1 MPNEPSN
8 EPFEGTFDDIA
19 WCPGC
24 GNFPIRKSLIAA
36 LHQLGLEPTE
46 TVLVSGIGQA
56 AKLPHY
62 VEAHLFN
69 GLHGRAL
76 PAATAIKA
84 VNPHLTVIVT
94 SGDGDMY
101 AEGGN
106 HLLHCVRRNPDLT
119 LLVHDNMIYGLTKGQ
134 ASPTS
139 LPGMKTPVQTVGVFE
154 EPFNALGVALTLGC
168 GFVARSSAGER
179 GLTTELIKRAVQ
191 YPGLALIDIL
201 QPCVSFNKLNTYAWL
216 KEHTYTLGTDYDE
229 SDRQAAYK
237 ASLEF
242 DPLPLGVLYENQ
254 EPPPTFNEHLPVYS
268 EDATP
273 LWRRRP
279 GPADAARLLKVYRV

>member
-1 MPNEPSN
+1 VADK
-8 EPFEGTFDDIA
+8 PFEGTFDDIA

-36 LHQLGLEPTE
+36 LQQLELEPTR

-84 VNPHLTVIVT
+84 VNPELTVIVS

-106 HLLHCVRRNPDLT
+106 HLLHCLRRNPDLT
-119 LLVHDNMIYGLTKGQ
+119 LLVHNNMIYGLTKGQ

-139 LPGMKTPVQTVGVFE
+139 RRGMKTPVQTVGVFE
-154 EPFNALGVALTLGC
+154 EPFNAPALALTLGC
-168 GFVARSSAGER
+168 GFVARSSAGE
-179 GLTTELIKRAVQ
+179 GELTTELLKRAVN
-191 YPGLALIDIL
+191 YPGLALLDVF
-201 QPCVSFNKLNTYAWL
+201 QPCVSFNKLNTYAWF
-216 KEHTYTLGTDYDE
+216 KEHTYVLDE
-229 SDRQAAYK
+229 DHDTGDRLAAHEK
-237 ASLEF
+237 ALES
-242 DPLPLGVLYENQ
+242 DPLPLGLLYENP
-254 EPPPTFNEHLPVYS
+254 EPPPTFNDYLPAYAV
-268 EDATP
+268 DDTP
-273 LWRRRP
+273 LQRRRP
-279 GPADAARLLKVYRV
+279 GPADVERLLEEYRV